1 MVDMKKVVVLIAVLM
16 VMSLSSEVFSQC
28 AMCRTQIENNVS
40 NGDMSLAAGLNTG
53 IMYLFFTPYIAIA
66 TLIFLWFRNSK
77 VNEGK
82 KSLASR
88 FGSKVP

>member
-1 MVDMKKVVVLIAVLM
+1 MKRVALVFSFVVLLT
-16 VMSLSSEVFSQC
+16 LSNELFAQC

-40 NGDMSLAAGLNTG
+40 NGDVSLAAGLNTG

-82 KSLASR
+82 KSMAGR
-88 FGSKVP
+88 FGAKMP